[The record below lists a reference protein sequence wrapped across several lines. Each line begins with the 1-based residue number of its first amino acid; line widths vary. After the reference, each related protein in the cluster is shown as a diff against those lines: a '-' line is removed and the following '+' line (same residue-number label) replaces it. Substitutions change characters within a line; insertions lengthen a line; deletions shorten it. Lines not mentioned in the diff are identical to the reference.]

1 MTNEENSPKIFV
13 PIKDALQGMVTGF
26 LEGSKQNGEPID
38 EAIHQ
43 PFLSELVT
51 AFYQLNTFEAKLAS
65 VDEVF
70 ANYPVFEPL
79 QEFCFDLFMVNFF
92 AADSKD
98 LGEGYLESAEWMAIE
113 ERILDRGSEFLNLL
127 LYINES
133 KETEATISLDDFLKE
148 FLLTEDD
155 LYQDEFV
162 IYEPII
168 KNQHLVDADIKDILE
183 TTETIS
189 DDEIKEVYAPL
200 MTYFNTTDSFENR
213 YQELVQLSHNKT
225 TDAAL
230 LLATQAFTESLDTL
244 IAEEE

>member
-1 MTNEENSPKIFV
+1 
-13 PIKDALQGMVTGF
+13 MVTGF
-26 LEGSKQNGEPID
+26 LDGSKQNNEAID

-43 PFLSELVT
+43 PFLSGLIT
-51 AFYQLNTFEAKLAS
+51 AFYQLDTFETKLAS

-92 AADSKD
+92 TTDVSH
-98 LGEGYLESAEWMAIE
+98 LGEGYLESTEWLAIE

-133 KETEATISLDDFLKE
+133 KETEAEISLDDFLKE

-168 KNQHLVDADIKDILE
+168 KNQHLVDADIKDIIE
-183 TTETIS
+183 TTETIT
-189 DDEIKEVYAPL
+189 DEEVKEIYAPL

-213 YQELVQLSHNKT
+213 YQQLMQHSHNKT
-225 TDAAL
+225 TDVAL
-230 LLATQAFTESLDTL
+230 LAAAQAFTESLDEL
-244 IAEEE
+244 MREG